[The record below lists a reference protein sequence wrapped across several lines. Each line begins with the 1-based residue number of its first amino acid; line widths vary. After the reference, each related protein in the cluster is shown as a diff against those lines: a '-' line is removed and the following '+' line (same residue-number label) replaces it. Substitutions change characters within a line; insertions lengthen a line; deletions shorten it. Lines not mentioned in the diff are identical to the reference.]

1 MKDPG
6 KQRNYIPR
14 EELTAYERWEL
25 PLLDEQ
31 GNEVAVEEEVRPL
44 TAADIEAIREAA
56 KQDGLSE
63 GRESG
68 YREGHEEGRKKGHD
82 EGYQAGLEEGREA
95 GRRQG
100 LDETRSEV
108 NSKLDRLEH
117 LLGELL
123 LPVQRHQDELETA
136 LVNLTTVL
144 SRAVIFRELSL
155 DSSHIGRLVSR
166 AMDSLPSTADKVRI
180 RLNPADAEWVREVAG
195 RFEAE
200 ASVLE
205 DESVLQGGCRLETRH
220 SLVDYT
226 VEKRFQKA
234 VQSMLDQPLG
244 NEQQGESAELD
255 AMMDD
260 LTDFHTDVLREP
272 GEPIQ
277 SQEPDHNE
285 ESPGESS
292 SHDHQQSRSDDDDS
306 IPG

>member
-25 PLLDEQ
+25 PLLDER

-44 TAADIEAIREAA
+44 TAADIEAIRESAR
-56 KQDGLSE
+56 QDGFSE
-63 GRESG
+63 GREAG
-68 YREGHEEGRKKGHD
+68 YREGRKEGQKQGHS
-82 EGYQAGLEEGREA
+82 EAYQTGLEEGRAA
-95 GRRQG
+95 GRQQG

-155 DSSHIGRLVSR
+155 DSSHIGQLVSR
-166 AMDSLPSTADKVRI
+166 AMGSLPSTADNVRI
-180 RLNPADAEWVREVAG
+180 RINPADAGWVRAVAG
-195 RFEAE
+195 RLEAE

-205 DESVLQGGCRLETRH
+205 DDSVMKGGCRLETRH

-234 VQSMLDQPLG
+234 VQSMLDQPLS

-255 AMMDD
+255 AMMED
-260 LTDFHTDVLREP
+260 LTDFHADVLKEDPTPAETGRPARSDPSRE
-272 GEPIQ
+272 EPRPRDQ
-277 SQEPDHNE
+277 
-285 ESPGESS
+285 
-292 SHDHQQSRSDDDDS
+292 QQSWSDDDDS
-306 IPG
+306 VSG

>member
-56 KQDGLSE
+56 KQDGFSE

-68 YREGHEEGRKKGHD
+68 YREGHEEGRKQGHD

-95 GRRQG
+95 GRQQG
-100 LDETRSEV
+100 LDDTRSEV
-108 NSKLDRLEH
+108 DSKLDRLEH

-144 SRAVIFRELSL
+144 ARAVIFRELSL
-155 DSSHIGRLVSR
+155 DSSHIGQLVSR
-166 AMDSLPSTADKVRI
+166 AMDSLPSTADNVRI
-180 RLNPADAEWVREVAG
+180 RINPADAESVREVAG

-200 ASVLE
+200 SSVVE
-205 DESVLQGGCRLETRH
+205 DASVLQGGCRLETRH

-234 VQSMLDQPLG
+234 VQRMLDQPLG
-244 NEQQGESAELD
+244 NEQQGESAGLD

-260 LTDFHTDVLREP
+260 LTDFHTDVLKEP
-272 GEPIQ
+272 GE
-277 SQEPDHNE
+277 STESDEPGHTDV
-285 ESPGESS
+285 PQGESS
-292 SHDHQQSRSDDDDS
+292 SNDQEQSRSDDDDS